1 MEEKDKNSM
10 RLFIVSITTAPSLLL
25 ARRTFID

>member
-1 MEEKDKNSM
+1 M

>member
-1 MEEKDKNSM
+1 M
-10 RLFIVSITTAPSLLL
+10 RLFIVSITTAPCLLL